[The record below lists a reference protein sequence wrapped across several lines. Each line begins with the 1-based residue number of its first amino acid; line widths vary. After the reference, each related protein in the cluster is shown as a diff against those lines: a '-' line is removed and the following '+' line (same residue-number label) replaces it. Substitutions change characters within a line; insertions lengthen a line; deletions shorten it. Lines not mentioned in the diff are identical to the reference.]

1 MSAQISSRT
10 ALRASQDDR
19 TTRCTIN
26 MTFIVLLLSISLHF
40 FNYAICFPV
49 ITFYVVNV
57 VSEENHYNLSA
68 SHPCSNVN
76 ATHHKEEM
84 ELQQKVTEIMTPNP
98 FISFFPGLIPTL
110 LLGPLLDRL
119 GRKIG
124 FLIPM
129 IGTLVKQII
138 YLVVLCKK
146 LPVRIM
152 FIGNGIEGLTG
163 GFATMLMASF
173 VMVADLTLPGRD
185 RTLRISIAEGTQ
197 AIWTSLGGF
206 GTGFG
211 IKYLGFRNCV
221 IIALVLNV
229 VNIILT
235 TTLLPETL
243 HVRVRTSCCAIL
255 KNIKKCFVF
264 YCQDTEDRR
273 QLKLNLGMIAFILTV
288 AVNFSKPGIMSTY
301 LIKPKLCWDQEK
313 VNIVLAGKV
322 IVYWLVILCCMPVF
336 QRVLGMEDRTIG
348 IVGCVSSIAACFIM
362 SFATN
367 DNIVYAVLGTGVF
380 IRLTI
385 PMLRSIMSGSVRQD
399 EQGALYAGM
408 GCVEMVC
415 AAVMG
420 TLTMMLYHATVSSY
434 PDTVFL
440 VMGCVMLVVLFIFII
455 LNVYSRRSSAIL
467 EGYTRLDGSDSD
479 HRIVN

>member
-10 ALRASQDDR
+10 ELRASQDDR
-19 TTRCTIN
+19 TTRCTTN
-26 MTFIVLLLSISLHF
+26 TVFLVLLLSVSLHF

-49 ITFYVVNV
+49 FTFYVINV
-57 VSEENHYNLSA
+57 VSEENHYNISA
-68 SHPCSNVN
+68 SHPCSNG
-76 ATHHKEEM
+76 THRHQEM

-98 FISFFPGLIPTL
+98 FLSFFPGLIPTL
-110 LLGPLLDRL
+110 LIGPLLDRL

-129 IGTLVKQII
+129 TGTLVKQII
-138 YLVVLCKK
+138 YLVVICKK
-146 LPVRIM
+146 LPVRILY
-152 FIGNGIEGLTG
+152 IGNAIEGLTG

-185 RTLRISIAEGTQ
+185 RTLKISIVEGIQ
-197 AIWTSLGGF
+197 AIFSSLGGF
-206 GTGFG
+206 ATGFG
-211 IKYLGFRNCV
+211 IKYLGFRNSV

-235 TTLLPETL
+235 TILLSETL
-243 HVRVRTSCCAIL
+243 IVRVRTSCYAIL
-255 KNIKKCFVF
+255 KNMKRCFVF

-273 QLKLNLGMIAFILTV
+273 QLKLILGMTAFILTV
-288 AVNFSKPGIMSTY
+288 AVNFSKSDIVSTY
-301 LIKPKLCWDQEK
+301 LFKPNLCWDQEK
-313 VNIVLAGKV
+313 INIVLAAKV

-336 QRVLGMEDRTIG
+336 QIVLGMEDRTIG

-367 DNIVYAVLGTGVF
+367 DKIVYAVIGTGVF
-380 IRLTI
+380 MRLSI

-420 TLTMMLYHATVSSY
+420 TLTVLLYRATVSSY
-434 PDTVFL
+434 PDTVFV
-440 VMGCVMLVVLFIFII
+440 VMGCVMLVVLGIFFI
-455 LNVYSRRSSAIL
+455 LNLYSRHSSASL
-467 EGYTRLDGSDSD
+467 EGYTRLDGSDSN
-479 HRIVN
+479 HRVVN